1 MLTEEK
7 KHLTK
12 WHLQTNKVVFLTPS
26 NYGKVNHFFQNR
38 TRSVHYGHVQQRHN
52 WVSVPLYRYQQ

>member
-1 MLTEEK
+1 MFTEEK

-26 NYGKVNHFFQNR
+26 NYGKVNHFFPKSN
-38 TRSVHYGHVQQRHN
+38 
-52 WVSVPLYRYQQ
+52 